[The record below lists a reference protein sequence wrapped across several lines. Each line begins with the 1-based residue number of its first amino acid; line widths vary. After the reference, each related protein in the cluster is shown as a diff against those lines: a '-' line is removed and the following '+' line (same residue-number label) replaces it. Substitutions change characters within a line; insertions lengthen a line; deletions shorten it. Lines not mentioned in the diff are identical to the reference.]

1 MLEFNPTFEPEF
13 IEPKADSF
21 QLDLIEELLK
31 TSIIPM
37 EENEYISRSL
47 NGLNHKEAEEL
58 INYLQTK
65 QVNRIHAG
73 LNYNASYVKW
83 FMKKTI

>member
-1 MLEFNPTFEPEF
+1 MEFNPEIEF
-13 IEPKADSF
+13 NPSPDSF

-47 NGLNHKEAEEL
+47 NSLDYNEAEKL